1 MIAKFPRILE
11 TKVNDSSV
19 EFSFVTEG
27 QDESRP
33 STFRINLNS
42 QGFHISGAWGMMDKD
57 WNSIQRNPI
66 PSKSALNT
74 LDIILEPEK

>member
-1 MIAKFPRILE
+1 MIAKHPRIIE

-19 EFSFVTEG
+19 EFTFVTEG
-27 QDESRP
+27 QDDSRP

-42 QGFHISGAWGMMDKD
+42 QGFHVSGAWGMKDKD

-66 PSKSALNT
+66 PSKTALNT
-74 LDIILEPEK
+74 LDIHLVPEE